1 MAKEEKDKLLDHD
14 ADGIQEFDN
23 NLPKWWLY
31 GFYVTIALSV
41 VYMFYY
47 HVYSGPSWNV
57 LWFWERGSTSEY
69 TAEVAS
75 AKAMYANA
83 PKKGPIKA
91 VLLTDA
97 ASLEKGKDIFENKNL
112 CVTCHRADLGGQVGP
127 NLTDSLWINGCSLEE
142 IMTNITTGFP
152 DKGMIPYGSGTKL
165 SDEELMQVA
174 SYVISKRGTN
184 PVDAKP
190 VDPAREL
197 PCQ

>member
-1 MAKEEKDKLLDHD
+1 MAQQEKDKLLDHD
-14 ADGIQEFDN
+14 ADGIREFDN

-31 GFYVTIALSV
+31 GFYVTIVCSV

-47 HVYSGPSWNV
+47 HVYGGPDWNF
-57 LWFWERGSTSEY
+57 LWFWQRGSVNEY
-69 TAEVAS
+69 TAEVAE
-75 AKAMYANA
+75 AKARFANA
-83 PKKGPIKA
+83 PKKAPMKA

-97 ASLEKGKDIFENKNL
+97 ASLEKGRDIFENKNL
-112 CVTCHRADLGGQVGP
+112 CVTCHRPDLGGQVGP
-127 NLTDSLWINGCSLEE
+127 NLTDSLWIHGCSLEE

-165 SDEELMQVA
+165 SDEELLQVA
-174 SYVISKRGTN
+174 SYVISKRGSN
-184 PVDAKP
+184 PTDPKP